1 MKEKKKRKRKGE
13 NNNIKNEGK
22 KGCFTGMIREK
33 EGRRREKTLP
43 LPRSHRNPFLFFLWV
58 KWFHGLLRKDNGLP
72 SLPPPKPSIYP
83 SKFFGGSLR
92 LIGLQNGQ
100 TGFGS
105 RVAVGPSSSS
115 LQSRMCCVFVCV
127 CVGTASSSF
136 LWPFVQGTSARSRVM
151 LPAFL
156 FFSPLYRAC

>member
-13 NNNIKNEGK
+13 NNNIKNEGG

-127 CVGTASSSF
+127 CGNCILFFSVAFCPRDFRPVKSHA
-136 LWPFVQGTSARSRVM
+136 TSLS
-151 LPAFL
+151 